1 MFLYEKHSAR
11 IGDKG
16 RKPVAVFHLKMSVGS
31 RAGGQSAVAKADYIE
46 REGRY
51 EQDREELEHRESG
64 NMPEW
69 AEKDPRS
76 YWEAADEYERANGRL
91 YREVQ
96 FALPKEL
103 NEGQRRE
110 LASGFAKRLTEGE
123 WLPYTL
129 AVHRGDGENPHAHL
143 MFSERANDGIERS
156 REQWF
161 RRTNRREPEKGGARK
176 SRVAVSQTWLEQT
189 REAWAREANEALE
202 RAGYGERIDHRS
214 LASLRDEA
222 ERSGDLERADRVEK
236 DNEALAEERDGLIER
251 IKERIAGIYQELQ
264 ALPEKIR
271 EAGERVKQW
280 DYKRELFSAPSFAEL
295 ARKYSHVYHD
305 VASGAGARAM
315 TDSPTRVAEQRW
327 HYGVPGAAVALMAV
341 AATLLPA
348 LAVAQD
354 VYLRAGIDLSRPANT
369 HFTDADCASLVPA
382 ALYGCGLGDD
392 GAPLRSVG
400 DVGPVAGLELGL
412 GYAVVPAVRLEALLT
427 YRPRFTFDG
436 HANFLAPDREQSV
449 SVDLSSLSGILA
461 VYVDLPGVGVRPLGP
476 LSPFVGGGL
485 GATRVASGETRMTF
499 PKTRTLVP
507 GTRRTALTWR
517 LTAGL
522 GMSWG
527 ERATLD
533 LAWRYTDA
541 GVIETGA
548 GPGRVEWL
556 DGSREPVGLDL
567 APTQAPLRSHG
578 LHLSLRYEL

>member
-1 MFLYEKHSAR
+1 MLIGYAR
-11 IGDKG
+11 
-16 RKPVAVFHLKMSVGS
+16 VS
-31 RAGGQSAVAKADYIE
+31 KADGSQSLDLQ
-46 REGRY
+46 R
-51 EQDREELEHRESG
+51 D
-64 NMPEW
+64 
-69 AEKDPRS
+69 
-76 YWEAADEYERANGRL
+76 
-91 YREVQ
+91 
-96 FALPKEL
+96 AL
-103 NEGQRRE
+103 
-110 LASGFAKRLTEGE
+110 
-123 WLPYTL
+123 
-129 AVHRGDGENPHAHL
+129 
-143 MFSERANDGIERS
+143 
-156 REQWF
+156 
-161 RRTNRREPEKGGARK
+161 
-176 SRVAVSQTWLEQT
+176 
-189 REAWAREANEALE
+189 
-202 RAGYGERIDHRS
+202 
-214 LASLRDEA
+214 
-222 ERSGDLERADRVEK
+222 RADGV
-236 DNEALAEERDGLIER
+236 DA
-251 IKERIAGIYQELQ
+251 
-264 ALPEKIR
+264 
-271 EAGERVKQW
+271 
-280 DYKRELFSAPSFAEL
+280 
-295 ARKYSHVYHD
+295 SHVYHD
-305 VASGAGARAM
+305 VASGAGARVM

-327 HYGVPGAAVALMAV
+327 HHGVPGAAVAVMAV
-341 AATLLPA
+341 AATLLPG

-354 VYLRAGIDLSRPANT
+354 VYLRAGLDLSRPADT
-369 HFTDADCASLVPA
+369 HFTDVDCASLVPA

-400 DVGPVAGLELGL
+400 DVGTVAGVELGL
-412 GYAVVPAVRLEALLT
+412 GYAVAPAVRLEALLT

-517 LTAGL
+517 LTAGV

-556 DGSREPVGLDL
+556 DGSRDPVGLDL